1 MIRRPPISTRTDT
14 LFPYTTLFRSV
25 VALFPL
31 GRAHLVRVLAHV
43 LRGLDL
49 AEQLDRVATDALG
62 GDLDEL
68 DDAVGVH
75 EERSAAGQ
83 ALALAEHVEV
93 GGDRGRRVAD
103 IGVLDLASPAAGLVQ
118 RRVRGVVVGRHA
130 ATPDPDARAPGVAV
144 SPT

>member
-1 MIRRPPISTRTDT
+1 MIRRPPGSTRPDT

-49 AEQLDRVATDALG
+49 AEQLDRVAADALG
-62 GDLDEL
+62 GDLDDL

-75 EERSAAGQ
+75 EERAAVGP

-93 GGDRGRRVAD
+93 GGDRGRRVA
-103 IGVLDLASPAAGLVQ
+103 GNEGLDQL
-118 RRVRGVVVGRHA
+118 GRSA
-130 ATPDPDARAPGVAV
+130 W
-144 SPT
+144 

>member
-1 MIRRPPISTRTDT
+1 MIRRPPGSTRPDT

-49 AEQLDRVATDALG
+49 AEQLDRVAADALG

-68 DDAVGVH
+68 DDAVGVD
-75 EERSAAGQ
+75 EERASVGQ
-83 ALALAEHVEV
+83 ALPS
-93 GGDRGRRVAD
+93 RSTSKFVA
-103 IGVLDLASPAAGLVQ
+103 I
-118 RRVRGVVVGRHA
+118 
-130 ATPDPDARAPGVAV
+130 VAV
-144 SPT
+144 GSPSMKYSILPIVSEVSCHALCVKWVSVDTL